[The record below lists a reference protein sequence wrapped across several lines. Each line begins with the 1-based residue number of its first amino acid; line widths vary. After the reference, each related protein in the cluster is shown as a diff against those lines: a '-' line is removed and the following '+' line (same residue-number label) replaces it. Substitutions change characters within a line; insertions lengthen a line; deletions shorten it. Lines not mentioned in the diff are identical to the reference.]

1 MAGQR
6 AAKQRDTDEHQVIA
20 PTAVA
25 TSAADAACVR
35 LPADC
40 RMAAQAAL
48 KAELLGA
55 LGANAIVL
63 DGGQVERVDTA
74 ALQLLVLFRRELDAR
89 GGTLGW
95 HGASDALNE
104 AAGLLGLVQLL
115 NLPATALA

>member
-1 MAGQR
+1 MAGKRATRQQR
-6 AAKQRDTDEHQVIA
+6 TGEPAAEVLVAASAGADE
-20 PTAVA
+20 
-25 TSAADAACVR
+25 AARVL

-55 LGANAIVL
+55 LKAGAIVL

-89 GGTLGW
+89 GGRLHWRGT
-95 HGASDALNE
+95 SDALNE
-104 AAGLLGLVQLL
+104 AAGLLGLAQLL
-115 NLPATALA
+115 NLPAAALA

>member
-1 MAGQR
+1 MAGKQ
-6 AAKQRDTDEHQVIA
+6 AAKQRDTNEPISV
-20 PTAVA
+20 
-25 TSAADAACVR
+25 SAAAAAGVR

-55 LGANAIVL
+55 LAANAIVL

-74 ALQLLVLFRRELDAR
+74 ALQLLLLFRRELDAR
-89 GGTLGW
+89 GGTLVW

-104 AAGLLGLVQLL
+104 AAGLLGLAQLL
-115 NLPATALA
+115 NLPAATLA

>member
-1 MAGQR
+1 MAGKQ
-6 AAKQRDTDEHQVIA
+6 AARQQGTNEPPVKA
-20 PTAVA
+20 
-25 TSAADAACVR
+25 SAAAPAKAGDAAR
-35 LPADC
+35 MLLPADC

-55 LGANAIVL
+55 LEAGGIVL

-95 HGASDALNE
+95 HGTSDALNE
-104 AAGLLGLVQLL
+104 AAGLLGLAQLL

>member
-1 MAGQR
+1 MAGKR
-6 AAKQRDTDEHQVIA
+6 AARQLDTGEPPAQA
-20 PTAVA
+20 
-25 TSAADAACVR
+25 SAAVPAGASEAARVL

-48 KAELLGA
+48 KADLLGA
-55 LGANAIVL
+55 LEAGAIVL

-95 HGASDALNE
+95 HGTSDALNE
-104 AAGLLGLVQLL
+104 AAGLLGLAQLL

>member
-1 MAGQR
+1 MAGKR
-6 AAKQRDTDEHQVIA
+6 AARQQDTDEQPA
-20 PTAVA
+20 KASAVA
-25 TSAADAACVR
+25 SAGVDDAALVL

-55 LGANAIVL
+55 LGAGAIVL

-95 HGASDALNE
+95 RGTSDALNE
-104 AAGLLGLVQLL
+104 AAGLLGLAQLL

>member
-1 MAGQR
+1 MAGKP
-6 AAKQRDTDEHQVIA
+6 AARHQGKNA
-20 PTAVA
+20 PPAKA
-25 TSAADAACVR
+25 SAAMPANAGEAAHLL

-55 LGANAIVL
+55 LGAHAIVL

-95 HGASDALNE
+95 HGTSDALNE
-104 AAGLLGLVQLL
+104 AAGLLGLAQLL
-115 NLPATALA
+115 NLPAAALA

>member
-1 MAGQR
+1 MAGKR
-6 AAKQRDTDEHQVIA
+6 AARQQDAGEPPAQA
-20 PTAVA
+20 
-25 TSAADAACVR
+25 SAAASAAASESTRVL

-55 LGANAIVL
+55 LEAGAIVL

-74 ALQLLVLFRRELDAR
+74 ALQLLVLLRRELDAR

-95 HGASDALNE
+95 HGTSDALSE
-104 AAGLLGLVQLL
+104 AAGLLGLAQLL
-115 NLPATALA
+115 NLPAPALA

>member
-1 MAGQR
+1 MAGKR
-6 AAKQRDTDEHQVIA
+6 AARQLDTGGSPAQA
-20 PTAVA
+20 P
-25 TSAADAACVR
+25 AAAPAGACEAARVL

-48 KAELLGA
+48 KADLLGA
-55 LGANAIVL
+55 LEAGAIVL

-89 GGTLGW
+89 GGRLHWRGT
-95 HGASDALNE
+95 SDALNE
-104 AAGLLGLVQLL
+104 AAGLLGLTQLL